1 MLFRSNG
8 KVAPGVAA
16 HRVQRLGELSSRLY
30 RGFCAAQQGREAKV
44 LWESTRR
51 GGDMFGFTE
60 NYIKVRTPFDRE
72 RINTITRVRL
82 GALDADGVAQA
93 TILSE

>member
-1 MLFRSNG
+1 MYC
-8 KVAPGVAA
+8 AA
-16 HRVQRLGELSSRLY
+16 AAGDVRAGSAGESSSRSES
-30 RGFCAAQQGREAKV
+30 QQGREAKV

>member
-1 MLFRSNG
+1 MYC
-8 KVAPGVAA
+8 AA
-16 HRVQRLGELSSRLY
+16 AAGAVRAGSAGESSSRSES
-30 RGFCAAQQGREAKV
+30 QQGREAKV

-93 TILSE
+93 TILCE

>member
-1 MLFRSNG
+1 
-8 KVAPGVAA
+8 
-16 HRVQRLGELSSRLY
+16 
-30 RGFCAAQQGREAKV
+30 
-44 LWESTRR
+44 
-51 GGDMFGFTE
+51 MFGFTE

-82 GALDADGVAQA
+82 GALDADGVAQV

>member
-1 MLFRSNG
+1 
-8 KVAPGVAA
+8 
-16 HRVQRLGELSSRLY
+16 
-30 RGFCAAQQGREAKV
+30 
-44 LWESTRR
+44 
-51 GGDMFGFTE
+51 MFGFTE

>member
-1 MLFRSNG
+1 MSSMLSF
-8 KVAPGVAA
+8 A
-16 HRVQRLGELSSRLY
+16 QRLSSAGESSSRSES
-30 RGFCAAQQGREAKV
+30 QQGREAKV

>member
-1 MLFRSNG
+1 MNG

-30 RGFCAAQQGREAKV
+30 RGFCAVQQGREAKV

-93 TILSE
+93 TILCE